1 MRPRLITALLLGFG
15 LMAAGLGSGDAL
27 AQEKKKKK
35 KAKPEQVGETM
46 PAPAPKMMPK
56 TASETGPNT
65 GQTPPPPP
73 VSCPGEFANDLRS
86 HDSGVPTEIT
96 FVNGMPDAISVFWI
110 NYDGQAQHYA
120 TLPPGEQLVQGTF
133 LMHPWLVISEPLP
146 PPPPTEEDPGA
157 GPNGDPDQKR
167 KKAGKA
173 GRKGKKAKADDAKG
187 AAVQVAAGQSVDEQS
202 PTDMPGPAC
211 IGVYFPDDRKRTII
225 IQ

>member
-1 MRPRLITALLLGFG
+1 MRQRLITALILGLS

-27 AQEKKKKK
+27 AEEKKRKK

-46 PAPAPKMMPK
+46 PAPAPKRMPK

-65 GQTPPPPP
+65 GQMPPLPPPP

-110 NYDGQAQHYA
+110 DYEGQAQYYA
-120 TLPPGEQLVQGTF
+120 TLSPGELLVQSTF
-133 LMHPWLVISEPLP
+133 LMHPWLVISEP
-146 PPPPTEEDPGA
+146 PPPTEKDLGA
-157 GPNGDPDQKR
+157 GPNGGSDKTDR
-167 KKAGKA
+167 KAGKA
-173 GRKGKKAKADDAKG
+173 DRKGKKAGDKKG
-187 AAVQVAAGQSVDEQS
+187 AAVKVAAGQSADKQS
-202 PTDMPGPAC
+202 QTDMSGPAC

-225 IQ
+225 VQ